1 MFARLRRLHRESGWI
16 GLAVRPP
23 VRAGIGACDR
33 LSLQLRRLLGAFPL
47 RWMTPRRLAE
57 RLGRNAALRSRHEGQ
72 RCFILGNGPSLAEEN
87 VSLLTNELLISCNQ
101 GQIFTEANG
110 LKPRYHAF
118 IDTIFLGP
126 EFSEFLDEMIRLQ
139 AINGTILLTSS
150 QIAEAIRERVPDT
163 DLFETHQFLISD
175 YVRRPASRMPDLTE
189 AQFGFLSVVHMALT
203 FAIFMGFK
211 EIFLLGCDMDY
222 FLDPGRTLR
231 HSYGDGKFGP
241 VGKTAGELFGWEQAD
256 LTAWCLREFRGFEE
270 LRRIAEGQGCR
281 IVNAGRSG
289 ALNVFERKSL
299 EAVLGRKETGKQ

>member
-23 VRAGIGACDR
+23 VRAGIAACDR

-47 RWMTPRRLAE
+47 V
-57 RLGRNAALRSRHEGQ
+57 LRGRHEGQ
-72 RCFILGNGPSLAEEN
+72 RCFILGNGPSLAEET
-87 VSLLTNELLISCNQ
+87 VSLLRDELLISCNQ

-110 LKPRYHAF
+110 LKPQYHAF
-118 IDTIFLGP
+118 VDTIFLGP
-126 EFSEFLDEMIRLQ
+126 EFTGFLDEMIRLQ
-139 AINGTILLTSS
+139 AINGTTLLTSS
-150 QIAEAIRERVPDT
+150 QIAEAIRERVPDAA
-163 DLFETHQFLISD
+163 LFETHQFLISD
-175 YVRRPASRMPDLTE
+175 YVRRPNSRIPDLTE

-203 FAIFMGFK
+203 FAIYMGFK

-231 HSYGDGKFGP
+231 HSYGDGQFGA

-256 LTAWCLREFRGFEE
+256 LMAWCLREFRGFEE

-299 EAVLGRKETGKQ
+299 EAVLGRKETGK